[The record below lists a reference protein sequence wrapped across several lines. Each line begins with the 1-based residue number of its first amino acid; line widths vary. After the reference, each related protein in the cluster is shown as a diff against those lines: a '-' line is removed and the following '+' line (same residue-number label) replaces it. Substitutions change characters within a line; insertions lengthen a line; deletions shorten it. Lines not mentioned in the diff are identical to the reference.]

1 MSCNCNYSVHSN
13 IPCVSC
19 DNVENINGKANITQK
34 RIWKQVR
41 VPASMYL
48 MNMGALTSASSR
60 IKSGNNVNWN
70 QSSDQVLASIQTV
83 VQPSHGNSLK
93 RTLTSHRPGAASP
106 GGVGVD
112 VKHDS
117 YARYLNR
124 KKASNFKSQTSNIAS
139 NALYGNKTK
148 SINLLSHSA
157 DCCS

>member
-1 MSCNCNYSVHSN
+1 MSCNCNYSISSN
-13 IPCVSC
+13 VPCISC
-19 DNVENINGKANITQK
+19 DNVENVNGKATITQK
-34 RIWKQVR
+34 RIWNQVR

-83 VQPSHGNSLK
+83 VRPSHGNSLK
-93 RTLTSHRPGAASP
+93 QTVTSHRPGAGSP

-124 KKASNFKSQTSNIAS
+124 KKASNFKTQISNIAT